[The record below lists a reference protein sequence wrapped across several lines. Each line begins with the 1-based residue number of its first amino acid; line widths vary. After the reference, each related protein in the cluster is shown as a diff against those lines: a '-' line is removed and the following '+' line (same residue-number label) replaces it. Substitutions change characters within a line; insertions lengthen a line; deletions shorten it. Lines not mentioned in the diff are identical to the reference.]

1 MTATV
6 GEIKR
11 HHGAAQPK
19 ADTPVGESSASDKI
33 ITGKPSLTRAKTYP
47 APPIG

>member
-1 MTATV
+1 LMTATV

-19 ADTPVGESSASDKI
+19 PDRLLSAQKLPQAREHLSS
-33 ITGKPSLTRAKTYP
+33 GKPYELM
-47 APPIG
+47 PI